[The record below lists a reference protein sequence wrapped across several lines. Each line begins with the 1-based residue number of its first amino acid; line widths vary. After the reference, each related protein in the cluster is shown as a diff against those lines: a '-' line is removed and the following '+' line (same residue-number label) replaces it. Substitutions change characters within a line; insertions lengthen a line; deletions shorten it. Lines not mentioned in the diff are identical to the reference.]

1 MHHYSVEKSPH
12 VYSQA
17 QIEFFFLLIPCICRS
32 IFMHKVETYALDD
45 IMVDSID
52 ELAGKVG
59 VLKIDVE
66 GFEPK
71 VGQLSDLSMY

>member
-1 MHHYSVEKSPH
+1 MHHYSGEKSPH

-17 QIEFFFLLIPCICRS
+17 HIEIFFLIPCICRS
-32 IFMHKVETYALDD
+32 NFMHKVETCALDD
-45 IMVDSID
+45 IMVNSID

-71 VGQLSDLSMY
+71 VSQLSDLSVY